1 MNYGKHTK
9 PAAIWQI
16 VVADILLLAA
26 ALLTFSYFHHVRPVE
41 GEAGKPIITLPPV
54 VSQLPSNPDLPPELN
69 SAVSGNESTEP
80 DYSYLNLGEK
90 FYDKFNL
97 DNTVTVTEN
106 SYRSGRVSITLTEKK
121 FAGAVCHVADIY
133 LCDIGNYGTT
143 FAKGKFGKNISES
156 IPAMAERGN
165 AILAVNGDYYGT
177 HSKSYLVRNGMLYY
191 DAKADDDICILYA
204 DGRMET
210 YFENEFNKDAV
221 TAQGPWQAWGF
232 GPKLMEDGKAL
243 FDPVGDDGFS
253 FNSSVKGKNPRTAIG
268 YYEPGH
274 YCLVMVDGR
283 SDNSSGLSMNELAEF
298 MESLGCTDAFNL
310 DGGQTSMM
318 IFNGRIIGEP
328 YRGGR
333 NCSDIISITDF

>member
-1 MNYGKHTK
+1 MNYGRHTR
-9 PAAIWQI
+9 PAEIWRI

-26 ALLTFSYFHHVRPVE
+26 ALLTYAYFHHVRPVE
-41 GEAGKPIITLPPV
+41 GEAGKPIVVLPPV
-54 VSQLPSNPDLPPELN
+54 ASEAPSNPDLPSELN
-69 SAVSGNESTEP
+69 SAVSGETSTEP
-80 DYSYLNLGEK
+80 DYSYLNLGAK

-97 DNTVTVTEN
+97 DGTVTVTDTE
-106 SYRSGRVSITLTEKK
+106 YRSGRVSITISEMK

-133 LCDIGNYGTT
+133 LCDVGNYGTT

-156 IPAMAERGN
+156 IPSMAERGN

-191 DAKADDDICILYA
+191 DEKADDDICVLYA
-204 DGRMET
+204 DGRMVT
-210 YFENEFNKDAV
+210 YFEDEFNKDAV
-221 TAQGPWQAWGF
+221 TSQGPWQAWGF
-232 GPKLMEDGKAL
+232 GPKLMENGKAL
-243 FDPVGDDGFS
+243 FDPVGSEGFS
-253 FNSSVKGKNPRTAIG
+253 FNSSVKSKNPRTAMG

-298 MESLGCTDAFNL
+298 MESLGCVDAFNL

-318 IFNGRIIGEP
+318 IFNGKIIGEP